1 MKIPFGFL
9 HIVHVFAECFIS
21 LSLTCMSAR
30 LSQLCHWAQKHQMP
44 LVLGS
49 RVAHEGQ
56 VPPVWRREKGGGRR
70 EDRRGRIEEGEGK
83 EERGGRE
90 EGEDEEQLS
99 HLKYSNAFIFFQ
111 LMSEINPRNF

>member
-1 MKIPFGFL
+1 MY
-9 HIVHVFAECFIS
+9 VFAECFIS

-49 RVAHEGQ
+49 QVAHEGQ
-56 VPPVWRREKGGGRR
+56 VPPVWRREKGGGRG
-70 EDRRGRIEEGEGK
+70 EDRGRRREGGEGR

-90 EGEDEEQLS
+90 EEEDEEQLS
-99 HLKYSNAFIFFQ
+99 TFEIQQCFQ
-111 LMSEINPRNF
+111 FMSEINPRNF